1 MLKGITLPEAIQL
14 IGHQKGTKTREILA
28 HLPAGKRRMGMPD
41 RQALCV
47 ARPVH
52 MPSKGNWHW
61 VLYIDGVFY
70 DPNLGKVN
78 KESYQEFMK
87 ISSHYP
93 VHT

>member
-1 MLKGITLPEAIQL
+1 
-14 IGHQKGTKTREILA
+14 
-28 HLPAGKRRMGMPD
+28 MPD
-41 RQALCV
+41 RQA
-47 ARPVH
+47 VH

-70 DPNLGKVN
+70 DQNLGKVN
-78 KESYQEFMK
+78 KESYQEFMR